1 MVWVYP
7 YEMAAYNLIV
17 SRYYE
22 YGLVD
27 TLDNICSLIDK
38 TKCMVLSLGSIIVSE
53 TSITKSGD
61 NSWHVDI
68 PLLNDIYTVIL
79 LVLLPSSKEPEI
91 IFQHKLTGKRGS
103 KDIILNY
110 KYKEGILLAFPA
122 NTSHATNQVGN
133 KISNNS
139 VMLSFT
145 AG

>member
-7 YEMAAYNLIV
+7 YEMAAYNLII

-38 TKCMVLSLGSIIVSE
+38 TKFMVLSLDSIIVSE
-53 TSITKSGD
+53 TLITKSGD
-61 NSWHVDI
+61 DSWHVDFH
-68 PLLNDIYTVIL
+68 LLNDIYTVIL
-79 LVLLPSSKEPEI
+79 PVLLPSSKEPEI

-103 KDIILNY
+103 KNIILNH
-110 KYKEGILLAFPA
+110 KYKEDILLAFPA
-122 NTSHATNQVGN
+122 NTSHATNQLGN
-133 KISNNS
+133 KTSNNS
-139 VMLSFT
+139 VILSFS